1 MGSRARPSVSA
12 IIPAYNAE
20 RYVGAAID
28 SVLGQTYPVGECLV
42 VDDGSTD
49 GTADV
54 TERFGGV
61 VSVIRQEN
69 RGVSAARNRAVAEAH
84 GDLLAFL
91 DADDRWLPT
100 RVARGVGVLRDDPRL
115 EAVVCATEVVD
126 RELGAVGVIRQDPD
140 LSPEDL
146 LMCRG
151 SVVSASSNLLIRREV
166 FAELGGF
173 DEELSTSADWALT
186 FRLVER
192 GRLGVLKEPLVQY
205 RRHESNMS
213 ASVPRFERD
222 MLAAFGSVF
231 ADTSSRLQ
239 PLRRRAYANLHRM
252 IAGSYF
258 VDGRFRAFARH
269 AARSVSGHPST
280 LPYFLGMPL
289 RRLRRKRTGEV
300 DPLAMPQGRALL
312 PPPGFRRD

>member
-1 MGSRARPSVSA
+1 VAESEREPSVSA
-12 IIPAYNAE
+12 IIPAHNAE
-20 RYVGAAID
+20 PYLADAIE
-28 SVLGQTYPVGECLV
+28 SVLAQTHSPVECIV

-49 GTADV
+49 GTARV
-54 TERFGGV
+54 AQGFGDRIRV
-61 VSVIRQEN
+61 VCQEN
-69 RGVSAARNRAVAEAH
+69 RGVSAARNRGAAEAS
-84 GDLLAFL
+84 GDLLAFV
-91 DADDRWLPT
+91 DADDRWLPE
-100 RVARGVGVLRDDPRL
+100 RVGRGVSALRCNSRL
-115 EAVVCATEVVD
+115 DAVVCATQVVD
-126 RELGAVGVIRQDPD
+126 REVRPVGVIRQDPH
-140 LSPEDL
+140 LTPEDL

-151 SVVSASSNLLIRREV
+151 SVVSASSNLLIRRKA

-173 DEELSTSADWALT
+173 DEGLSTSADWALT

-192 GRLGVLKEPLVQY
+192 GHLGVLSEPLVQY

-231 ADTSSRLQ
+231 ADTPSPLQ

-269 AARSVSGHPST
+269 AARSVIGHPST

-289 RRLRRKRTGEV
+289 RRLRRSRTGAV
-300 DPLAMPQGRALL
+300 DPLR
-312 PPPGFRRD
+312 PPPGRLRSPASGRD